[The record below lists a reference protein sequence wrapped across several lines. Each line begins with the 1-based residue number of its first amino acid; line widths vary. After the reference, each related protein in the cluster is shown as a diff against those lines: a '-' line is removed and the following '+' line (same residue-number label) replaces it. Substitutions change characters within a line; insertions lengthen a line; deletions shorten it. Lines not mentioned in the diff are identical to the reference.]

1 MVDQRLPFTL
11 DAKDP
16 DFPRQCLAW
25 AFEAKCEIMEL
36 IEKANGHIEISR
48 ALVAEV
54 DRILA
59 RKSD

>member
-1 MVDQRLPFTL
+1 MVDHHLPFIL

-25 AFEAKCEIMEL
+25 AFEAKSEIMEL
-36 IEKANGHIEISR
+36 IAKANGDIAISR
-48 ALVAEV
+48 ALMAEA

-59 RKSD
+59 RKWG